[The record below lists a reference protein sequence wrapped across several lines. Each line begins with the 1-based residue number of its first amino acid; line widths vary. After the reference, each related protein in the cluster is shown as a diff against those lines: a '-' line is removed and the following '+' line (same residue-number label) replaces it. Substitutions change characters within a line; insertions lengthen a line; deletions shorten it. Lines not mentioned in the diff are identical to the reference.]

1 MATVTPHDPSESEK
15 LQIQI
20 LLKEYDT
27 LRQEIVGRINNRFS
41 LVGFG
46 SGLAVFLASQKPT
59 HWGWLLIVS
68 WLVALLLLWWRT
80 AKLLRRCSVRI
91 ADLERQINRLAG
103 AELLAWESH
112 HGGGWL
118 KKIRPS

>member
-1 MATVTPHDPSESEK
+1 MTTTDPCEPSEREK

-27 LRQEIVGRINNRFS
+27 LRQEIVGRINSRFS

-59 HWGWLLIVS
+59 EWDWLLIVS
-68 WLVALLLLWWRT
+68 WLLALVILWWRT
-80 AKLLRRCSVRI
+80 AILLRRCSIRI
-91 ADLERQINRLAG
+91 AYLEQQINSLAG

-118 KKIRPS
+118 RRIRS